1 MQGHAL
7 FVQLGRI
14 PPVVGA
20 FPRRAYGRDNALLAT
35 PLAYQYLMALR
46 PDAIAASTDDLLGM
60 RARGWQPSFPV
71 GSDDV
76 DTGLPLVSS
85 AQWPTGGEAYWR
97 RGWIEAAGAL
107 TLGGPAAPLVFG
119 VHRGYEWSGRV
130 AVTLPWGGIAGLS
143 GARGRWLDDTLLA
156 EIGGDARGQAAQ
168 TLIAMDAEYGRGPW
182 LLRGEWLH
190 TVFAV
195 PLRDAPDVDR
205 LPVASGFLDV
215 QYRITPRWQIAWR
228 LDHLAFGRLPSMSL
242 PSPTWDADVLRIEGV
257 VSYRATRRFEIR
269 AGWLQHWRDGGSVR
283 RRGAPAV
290 QALYWF

>member
-195 PLRDAPDVDR
+195 
-205 LPVASGFLDV
+205 
-215 QYRITPRWQIAWR
+215 
-228 LDHLAFGRLPSMSL
+228 DHLAFGRLPSMSL